1 MDLEKALM
9 AAAVEQI
16 KSHFH
21 ELVGS
26 IRHPTTG
33 EFPTLVVK
41 GDSLENLSM
50 QVEGSPELLELVKER
65 LGTEAD
71 RMTLT
76 PVGPREAPRVF
87 LSYTTADAPLAKRIA
102 EALMAHGIDTWWDQ
116 WEIRAGDSLRQKIDQ
131 GLGGCTHFVVL
142 LTQSSI
148 DKPWVN
154 AELDAAFVRKLS
166 NECRLIPLRHGID
179 PSHLPPLLRI
189 LKSPSIDE
197 NASDVRQVIND
208 IHGVSEKPP
217 LGSPPEAARDPTP
230 TGYSAAATAVARVFV
245 EASEHGMSFD
255 PQISLED
262 LCEKTGLTDEDLD
275 DAIHELGGMV
285 KETFGTARP
294 ERDLFAEFDRFW
306 KPWNPADDA
315 LLLAAEMVNTKD
327 FPGAMSKIAEQIG
340 WPARRLNSAASYLIR
355 RRLVEFIDTL
365 DCRPFTAY
373 RITRTDATRRFVKSR
388 QGQ

>member
-9 AAAVEQI
+9 AAAVEQV
-16 KSHFH
+16 KDHFH
-21 ELVGS
+21 DLVGS
-26 IRHPTTG
+26 IRHPATG

-41 GDSLENLSM
+41 GDSLEDLSM
-50 QVEGSPELLELVKER
+50 QIEGSPELLELVKER
-65 LGTEAD
+65 LGVEASGA
-71 RMTLT
+71 TLK
-76 PVGPREAPRVF
+76 PLVKRETPRVF
-87 LSYTTADAPLAKRIA
+87 LSYTTADAALAKRIA
-102 EALMAHGIDTWWDQ
+102 EALMAHGIETWWDQ

-142 LTQSSI
+142 LTPSSI
-148 DKPWVN
+148 HKPWVN

-166 NECRLIPLRHGID
+166 DECRLIPLRHGID
-179 PSHLPPLLRI
+179 PSHLPPLLRS

-197 NASDVRQVIND
+197 NASDVLQIIND

-217 LGSPPEAARDPTP
+217 LGCPPEAVRDPSP

-245 EASEHGMSFD
+245 EASEHGTGFD
-255 PQISLED
+255 PQMSLED
-262 LCEKTGLTDEDLD
+262 LCEKTGLTNEDLD

-315 LLLAAEMVNTKD
+315 LLLAAEMVNSPE
-327 FPGAMSKIAEQIG
+327 FPGAMSKIAETLG

-355 RRLVEFIDTL
+355 RRLVDFIDTL
-365 DCRPFTAY
+365 DCLPFAAY
-373 RITRTDATRRFVKSR
+373 RITRNDATRRFVKSR
-388 QGQ
+388 RSS